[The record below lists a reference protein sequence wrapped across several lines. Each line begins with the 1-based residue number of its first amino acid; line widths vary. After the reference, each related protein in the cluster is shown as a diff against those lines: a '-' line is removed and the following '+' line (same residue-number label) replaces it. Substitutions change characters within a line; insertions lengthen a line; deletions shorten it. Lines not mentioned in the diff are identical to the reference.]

1 MLGSVRAHLKL
12 LFQFI
17 DCIAEA
23 GIRFHDVIDC
33 LDSMYH
39 GAMVTA
45 SKVVAYGF
53 QRVVGEILAEIHGHL
68 SCNHD
73 FFFSGFVL

>member
-17 DCIAEA
+17 DRVAEA
-23 GIRFHDVIDC
+23 GIRFHDVIDR
-33 LDSMYH
+33 LDSMDY

-45 SKVVAYGF
+45 SKMVA
-53 QRVVGEILAEIHGHL
+53 
-68 SCNHD
+68 D
-73 FFFSGFVL
+73 